1 MPRLFLA
8 IFVAGSILLG
18 GSHAFAMG
26 GGGGRHHSGGGSS
39 SSSNG
44 PTTTTYYASDRPV
57 YTTPEP
63 GTIALLGTAA
73 GAVGLFTWL
82 RRKQ

>member
-1 MPRLFLA
+1 MPRLGLA
-8 IFVAGSILLG
+8 ILVGGSILFA

-26 GGGGRHHSGGGSS
+26 GGGGRHSGGGSS
-39 SSSNG
+39 PSSYG
-44 PTTTTYYASDRPV
+44 PTTTTYYASDRPA
-57 YTTPEP
+57 YRTPEP

-82 RRKQ
+82 RRKR

>member
-1 MPRLFLA
+1 MPWLFLA

-26 GGGGRHHSGGGSS
+26 GGGGRHHSGGGSGP
-39 SSSNG
+39 SSNG
-44 PTTTTYYASDRPV
+44 STTTFYYASDRPV
-57 YTTPEP
+57 YTAPEP

-73 GAVGLFTWL
+73 RAVGLFTWL
-82 RRKQ
+82 RRKR

>member
-1 MPRLFLA
+1 MPRLGLA
-8 IFVAGSILLG
+8 ILVGGSILFA

-26 GGGGRHHSGGGSS
+26 GGGGRHHSGGSS
-39 SSSNG
+39 NPSSNG

-82 RRKQ
+82 RRKR

>member
-1 MPRLFLA
+1 MPRLGLA
-8 IFVAGSILLG
+8 ILVGGSLLLAS
-18 GSHAFAMG
+18 SHAFAMG
-26 GGGGRHHSGGGSS
+26 GGGGRHHSGGSS
-39 SSSNG
+39 NPSSNG

-82 RRKQ
+82 RRKR